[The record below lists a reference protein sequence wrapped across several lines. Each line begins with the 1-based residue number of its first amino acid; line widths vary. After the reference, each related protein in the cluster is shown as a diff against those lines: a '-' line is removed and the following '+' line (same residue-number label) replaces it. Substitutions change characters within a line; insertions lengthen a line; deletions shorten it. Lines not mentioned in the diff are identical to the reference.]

1 MTRPCLYLWCGG
13 QRTHAYLWTVFVRPN
28 LPCFWGPFQL
38 FGINLLPAH
47 DHLKNCSWLA
57 VSLFSYGEGAE
68 CSAPLELPPSAV
80 PKVEIISTLTSVAT
94 DLWKGNQWDNSC
106 MWCGQRWHMY
116 KQGRHCTVRK
126 HRHGRKAPYPTVSKQ
141 QISNHVKD
149 TLLILKILKRF
160 KKKTKN
166 KKNT

>member
-1 MTRPCLYLWCGG
+1 MGRALSVVHRS
-13 QRTHAYLWTVFVRPN
+13 Q
-28 LPCFWGPFQL
+28 
-38 FGINLLPAH
+38 
-47 DHLKNCSWLA
+47 
-57 VSLFSYGEGAE
+57 
-68 CSAPLELPPSAV
+68 LPPSAV

-126 HRHGRKAPYPTVSKQ
+126 HRHGRKAPYPTASKQ

-149 TLLILKILKRF
+149 TLLILKILKRLN
-160 KKKTKN
+160 KKKTVKLLQHRLRYCVFQFLCVGQAQERL
-166 KKNT
+166 KSKFPLRQLTGVCHQTPPAW